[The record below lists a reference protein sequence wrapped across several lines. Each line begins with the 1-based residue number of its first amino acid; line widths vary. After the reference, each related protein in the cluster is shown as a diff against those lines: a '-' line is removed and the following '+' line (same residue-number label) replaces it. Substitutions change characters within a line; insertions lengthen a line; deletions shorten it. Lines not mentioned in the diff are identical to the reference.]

1 MLKYPLMASKPL
13 SGTEFATGIRLS
25 CGRTFMPKPEHLTST
40 APSFDQ
46 PLDILLASHDR
57 IRRFCDQLDKL
68 APHIAEHGVD
78 EVARQSID
86 AVVRY
91 FDIAGPSH
99 HSDEE
104 DELFGILNAR
114 VPSAAPKLEQLAAEH
129 GYLHS
134 CWNAIRDDLLALRD
148 GDISIISRIEIQE
161 FVRQYRL
168 HAAIEEAWLIP
179 TADKIMTDEEKRIA
193 GEHMAAKRQVE
204 LKTPL

>member
-1 MLKYPLMASKPL
+1 
-13 SGTEFATGIRLS
+13 
-25 CGRTFMPKPEHLTST
+25 MPTLESLIHP

-46 PLDILLASHDR
+46 PLDMLLACHDK

-68 APHIAEHGVD
+68 GPHIEEHGVD
-78 EVARQSID
+78 EAARNSID

-91 FDIAGPSH
+91 FDVAGPSH

-104 DELFGILNAR
+104 DELFPILEAR
-114 VPSAAPKLEQLAAEH
+114 VPTAMPKLEQLSAEH

-134 CWNAIRDDLLALRD
+134 CWIAIRDDLLALKG
-148 GDISIISRIEIQE
+148 GDLSAFSRNEIDE

-179 TADKIMTDEEKRIA
+179 TADKVMTEDEKRSA
-193 GEHMAAKRQVE
+193 GQRMAAKRQPD
-204 LKTPL
+204 L

>member
-1 MLKYPLMASKPL
+1 
-13 SGTEFATGIRLS
+13 
-25 CGRTFMPKPEHLTST
+25 MPTLESLTNP

-46 PLDILLASHDR
+46 PLEMLLACHDK

-78 EVARQSID
+78 ETAKRSID

-91 FDIAGPSH
+91 FDVAGPSH

-104 DELFGILNAR
+104 EELFPILEAR
-114 VPSAAPKLEQLAAEH
+114 VPSAAPKLEQLSAEH

-134 CWNAIRDDLLALRD
+134 RWNAIRDDLVALRN
-148 GDISIISRIEIQE
+148 GDISVISRIEIEE

-179 TADKIMTDEEKRIA
+179 TADKTMTLEEKRIA
-193 GEHMAAKRQVE
+193 GEHMASKRQVD
-204 LKTPL
+204 L

>member
-1 MLKYPLMASKPL
+1 
-13 SGTEFATGIRLS
+13 
-25 CGRTFMPKPEHLTST
+25 MPTLESLINP

-46 PLDILLASHDR
+46 PLEMLLACHDK

-68 APHIAEHGVD
+68 APHIEEHGVD
-78 EVARQSID
+78 AEAQRSID

-91 FDIAGPSH
+91 FDVAGPSH

-104 DELFGILNAR
+104 DELFPILEAR

-134 CWNAIRDDLLALRD
+134 RWNAIRDDLLALKN
-148 GDISIISRIEIQE
+148 GTITDISSIEIQE

-179 TADKIMTDEEKRIA
+179 TADKTMTDAEKRIA
-193 GEHMAAKRQVE
+193 GQRMAAKRQAE
-204 LKTPL
+204 L

>member
-1 MLKYPLMASKPL
+1 
-13 SGTEFATGIRLS
+13 
-25 CGRTFMPKPEHLTST
+25 MPTLESLTQP

-46 PLDILLASHDR
+46 PLEMLLACHDK

-68 APHIAEHGVD
+68 APYIAEHGVD
-78 EVARQSID
+78 EAARNSID

-91 FDIAGPSH
+91 FDVAGPSH

-104 DELFGILNAR
+104 EELFPILEAR
-114 VPSAAPKLEQLAAEH
+114 VPSAAPKLEQLSAEH

-134 CWNAIRDDLLALRD
+134 RWNAIRDDLVALRH
-148 GDISIISRIEIQE
+148 GDISVISRIEIEE

-179 TADKIMTDEEKRIA
+179 TADKTMTAEEKRLA
-193 GEHMAAKRQVE
+193 GQHMAAKRQPE
-204 LKTPL
+204 L